1 MDREEARGI
10 LARLHEAQGA
20 FYAGGPEEP
29 LRALLTEDIA
39 WTVPGSNAIAGEYRG
54 IDAVMAYFRRR
65 RDLAARTF
73 RMHPGDLLVGDGDRV
88 AVLTDGTAVIGGCCL
103 SIWRRST
110 RLGGRALGL
119 GPRLT
124 GSGSAVLGGWSR
136 IGNEGEEPK
145 ASGASRARGLPNC
158 PG

>member
-20 FYAGGPEEP
+20 FYAGGPAEP

-39 WTVPGSNAIAGEYRG
+39 WTVPGRNAIAGEYRG

-88 AVLTDGTAVIGGCCL
+88 AVLTDGSAVIGGVE
-103 SIWRRST
+103 RRWST
-110 RLGGRALGL
+110 VGLYELRDGRVAACWL
-119 GPRLT
+119 
-124 GSGSAVLGGWSR
+124 
-136 IGNEGEEPK
+136 
-145 ASGASRARGLPNC
+145 LPLDLAAFDAAW
-158 PG
+158 G